1 MNERYRLLTINDY
14 ISQHYRHNPALII
27 VTPSDRGKTDTIRIF
42 TDEVD
47 TAMILPPSSPTGLI
61 DFFDEH
67 QEATTIILDDPSN
80 WSSTDLFVAIQ
91 FLKSLTTGFID
102 IPRKTKFQNVPKYA
116 AEMATA
122 LFCNIDQYNVIRGVL
137 KITGFNTRALSV
149 FTNHTKETGDYIFT
163 VYENLNG
170 ELPHF
175 TKQEIDPKRDVT
187 QKEEEW
193 VKVHF
198 QAHRRKT
205 VKLYS
210 KILSQDEFNALKPFL
225 LSYKTMQTVFEDVEF
240 EEFKKEENTNE

>member
-1 MNERYRLLTINDY
+1 MNERYRLLKLNDY
-14 ISQHYRHNPALII
+14 ISQHYKHNPALII

-42 TDEVD
+42 TNEID
-47 TAMILPPSSPTGLI
+47 TAMVLPPSSPTGLI

-80 WSSTDLFVAIQ
+80 WGSQDLFVAVQ

-122 LFCNIDQYNVIRGVL
+122 LFCNIDQYNAIRGVL
-137 KITGFNTRALSV
+137 KMTGFNTRALSV
-149 FTNHTKETGDYIFT
+149 FTNHTKETGDYIFA

-170 ELPHF
+170 KLPHF
-175 TKQEIDPKRDVT
+175 ADFEIDSKRDLLNE
-187 QKEEEW
+187 EEEW
-193 VKVHF
+193 TKIHF
-198 QAHRRKT
+198 QSHRRST

-210 KILSQDEFNALKPFL
+210 KMLSRENFGALKPFL
-225 LSYKTMQTVFEDVEF
+225 LSYKTMQTVFEDIEF
-240 EEFKKEENTNE
+240 MEKTK

>member
-1 MNERYRLLTINDY
+1 MNERYRLLKLNDY
-14 ISQHYRHNPALII
+14 ISQHYKHNPALII

-42 TDEVD
+42 TDEID
-47 TAMILPPSSPTGLI
+47 TAMVLPPSSPTGLI

-80 WSSTDLFVAIQ
+80 WSTPDFFVAVQ

-122 LFCNIDQYNVIRGVL
+122 LFCNIDQYNAIRGTL
-137 KITGFNTRALSV
+137 KMTGFNTRALSV

-163 VYENLNG
+163 VYEDLNG

-175 TKQEIDPKRDVT
+175 TKFEINTKRDLT
-187 QKEEEW
+187 REEREW
-193 VKVHF
+193 INIHF
-198 QAHRRKT
+198 QAHRRCT
-205 VKLYS
+205 IKLYS
-210 KILSQDEFNALKPFL
+210 KMLSREDFDGLKPFL
-225 LSYKTMQTVFEDVEF
+225 LSYKTMQTVFENIKF
-240 EEFKKEENTNE
+240 REETK